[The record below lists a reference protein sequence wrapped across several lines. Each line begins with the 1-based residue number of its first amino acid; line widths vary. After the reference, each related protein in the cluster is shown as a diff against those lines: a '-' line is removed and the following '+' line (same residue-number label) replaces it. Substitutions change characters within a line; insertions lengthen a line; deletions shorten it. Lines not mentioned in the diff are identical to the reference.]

1 MIGKIIGTIGSRVV
15 NALGMILIMLLIS
28 KTLESDG
35 LGLWQLSVLNVA
47 VFLLVSELFTGSV
60 LSYFSSRKKISHLL
74 IIALIWL
81 LITTLIFILFTYSL
95 QYFPH
100 IETYIIP
107 SAYIS
112 HVLILSVAM
121 AILQITYNL
130 LVGRERIKEYNM
142 VFMLHI
148 ILVVI
153 FLVLFFYGFNLK
165 NIYAFYYAEY
175 LSIFISSVLGI
186 YYIFP
191 DIKFERGIAFKSL
204 VVEMFQYSSFGQAS
218 NLITLINKRL
228 SYFYLKGMLGLSA
241 LGIYAGGMQLTEGL
255 KVLGS
260 SIATVQYARI
270 ANSRNMEAS
279 KKITL
284 QLLKLTV
291 VITFLGLLFLL
302 IIPTSWYIALFG
314 AHFSEVKPI
323 ILYLSPG
330 VLALMMSMILSH
342 FFSGIGLIKYNMWA
356 AITGMIFTF
365 LLLFTLIRLYGN
377 IGAAMTVSIAH
388 IATFLYHL
396 IMFVRKTKPKFS
408 EFLLK
413 KEDFSTFIIGFKEF
427 FISLRENY

>member
-1 MIGKIIGTIGSRVV
+1 MIGKIIGTIGSRVI
-15 NALGMILIMLLIS
+15 NAVGMILLMLLIS
-28 KTLESDG
+28 KILHSDG

-60 LSYFSSRKKISHLL
+60 ISYFSSRKKISHLL
-74 IIALIWL
+74 IIALSWL
-81 LITTLIFILFTYSL
+81 IITTLIFVAFIYFL

-100 IETYIIP
+100 IEKYIIP
-107 SAYIS
+107 STYVS

-121 AILQITYNL
+121 AILQIIYNL
-130 LVGRERIKEYNM
+130 LIGKERIKEYNM

-148 ILVVI
+148 ILVVSFI
-153 FLVLFFYGFNLK
+153 SLFFYGFHLK
-165 NIYAFYYAEY
+165 SINAFYYAEY
-175 LSIFISSVLGI
+175 LSIFISGMLGI
-186 YYIFP
+186 YYVSP
-191 DIKFERGIAFKSL
+191 DIKFEGGLKFKSL
-204 VVEMFQYSSFGQAS
+204 VIEMFQYSSFGQTS

-228 SYFYLKGMLGLSA
+228 SYFYLKGMLGLSS

-270 ANSRNMEAS
+270 ANSRNMEQS

-284 QLLKLTV
+284 QLLKLTA
-291 VITFLGLLFLL
+291 VITCLGLLFLL
-302 IIPTSWYIALFG
+302 LIPSSWYVALFG
-314 AHFSEVKPI
+314 HHFSAVKSI

-342 FFSGIGLIKYNMWA
+342 FFSGMGLIKYNMWA

-365 LLLFTLIRLYGN
+365 SLLFILIRLYGN

-388 IATFLYHL
+388 IATFMYHL
-396 IMFVRKTKPKFS
+396 IVFIRKTKPKIS

-413 KEDFSTFIIGFKEF
+413 KEDFSIFISGIKDF
-427 FISLRENY
+427 FISLR